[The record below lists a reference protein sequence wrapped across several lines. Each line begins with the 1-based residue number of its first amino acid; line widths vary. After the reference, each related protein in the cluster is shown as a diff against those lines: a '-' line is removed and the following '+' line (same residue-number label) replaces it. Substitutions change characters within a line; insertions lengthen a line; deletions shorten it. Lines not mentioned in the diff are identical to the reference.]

1 MEDEIVEVE
10 GLVELEDETQVE
22 SLEEDLGTELMA
34 DDKGKEVEGDHQHIC
49 CPGTKYWKYEYELE
63 LNHKEY
69 LYERRVGTKNI
80 VIVCCQLFGCLAN
93 EY

>member
-34 DDKGKEVEGDHQHIC
+34 DDKGKEAEGDHQHIC
-49 CPGTKYWKYEYELE
+49 CPDSRYPLCIWIHHSLSWIWSVSPR
-63 LNHKEY
+63 L
-69 LYERRVGTKNI
+69 RRWRWT
-80 VIVCCQLFGCLAN
+80 
-93 EY
+93 

>member
-34 DDKGKEVEGDHQHIC
+34 DAKGKEAEGDHQHIC
-49 CPGTKYWKYEYELE
+49 CPGTKHWNHEYEI
-63 LNHKEY
+63 N
-69 LYERRVGTKNI
+69 
-80 VIVCCQLFGCLAN
+80 
-93 EY
+93 

>member
-34 DDKGKEVEGDHQHIC
+34 DDKGKEAE
-49 CPGTKYWKYEYELE
+49 
-63 LNHKEY
+63 
-69 LYERRVGTKNI
+69 
-80 VIVCCQLFGCLAN
+80 
-93 EY
+93 

>member
-49 CPGTKYWKYEYELE
+49 CPDSIYPLCILILHSLSW
-63 LNHKEY
+63 
-69 LYERRVGTKNI
+69 RWSVSPR
-80 VIVCCQLFGCLAN
+80 
-93 EY
+93 